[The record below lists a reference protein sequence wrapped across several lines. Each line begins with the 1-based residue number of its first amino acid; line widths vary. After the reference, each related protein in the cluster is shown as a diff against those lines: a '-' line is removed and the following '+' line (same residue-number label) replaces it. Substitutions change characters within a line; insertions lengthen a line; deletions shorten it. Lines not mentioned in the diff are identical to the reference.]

1 MTVSNFT
8 PVRKI
13 PPQAST
19 REIVDAVN
27 SIIQNFP
34 QFGFRDHRGI
44 CTVTANYTVTEGDW
58 TILADASATATLVV
72 TLPAVASYPWR
83 TLNVKKI
90 DSSAHPV
97 IIDGNGAETI
107 DGATTKSTTTQ
118 YFSWQLHTDG
128 SAWYIL

>member
-13 PPQAST
+13 PPQASQ

-27 SIIQNFP
+27 SIITNFP

-44 CTVTANYTVTEGDW
+44 TTVTANYTVTEGDW

-72 TLPAVASYPWR
+72 TLPAVASFPWR

-90 DSSAHPV
+90 DSSANIV
-97 IIDGNGAETI
+97 RIDGNSAETI
-107 DGATTKSTTTQ
+107 DGAATKDTTTQ
-118 YFSWQLHTDG
+118 WFAWRLHTDG

>member
-13 PPQAST
+13 PPQASQ

-27 SIIQNFP
+27 SIITNFP

-72 TLPAVASYPWR
+72 TLPAVASFPWR

-90 DSSAHPV
+90 DSSANIV
-97 IIDGNGAETI
+97 RIDGNSAETI
-107 DGATTKSTTTQ
+107 DGAATKDTTTQ
-118 YFSWQLHTDG
+118 WFSWKLHTDG
-128 SAWYIL
+128 AAWYIL

>member
-13 PPQAST
+13 PPQASQ

-27 SIIQNFP
+27 SVITNFP

-72 TLPAVASYPWR
+72 TLPAVASFPWR

-90 DSSAHPV
+90 DGTANIV
-97 IIDGNGAETI
+97 RIDGNAAETI
-107 DGATTKSTTTQ
+107 DGAATKDTTTQ
-118 YFSWQLHTDG
+118 WFSWKLHTDG